1 MKHALFSSTFPQHSL
16 SPLVHGMPQVD
27 APVSVRKVMEI
38 MGDTYAGTEFD
49 QSKGLGAGPWG
60 YPARFGGNT
69 NLTGGWERPISM
81 FRCA

>member
-1 MKHALFSSTFPQHSL
+1 MA
-16 SPLVHGMPQVD
+16 QVD

-81 FRCA
+81 FRCCMTRDHRAVCLFSTANFL